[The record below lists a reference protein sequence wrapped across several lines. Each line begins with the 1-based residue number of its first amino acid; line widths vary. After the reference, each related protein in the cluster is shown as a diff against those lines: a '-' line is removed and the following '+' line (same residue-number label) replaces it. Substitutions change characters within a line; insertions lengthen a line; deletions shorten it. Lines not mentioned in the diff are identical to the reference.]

1 MTDLHLSISFN
12 AVVLLLLALVAALI
26 SWFIYR
32 VTVPPVSSSV
42 RILLAV
48 LRCLALYLLVVFIGE
63 PLLSLL
69 HRTVDPPTTVLLI
82 DDSRSMT
89 IKDRSGDRRSLL
101 ASVLGSQTLK
111 TLSSIGA
118 VQHAAFS
125 TSTHFYQSFSN
136 DSLRF
141 TGDGTDIASSL
152 RRVKEY
158 SATANVQAVVLLS
171 DGAVTVGSS
180 PDYEAQDLGLPVFVV
195 GIGDTSEQRDLLVRN
210 VLTNAIT
217 YVGST
222 VPVNVTL
229 KSSGY
234 DGERVEV
241 TLHDEGGILD
251 RKVVTLGSGTREY
264 SIPLAMTPN
273 NEGLQKFTVD
283 VSCLKDELTF
293 ENNRQGFFTKVL
305 KSKMRVLLVAGA
317 PSTDVAFIRR
327 ALESDKNIQVSSYIE
342 RGQTRLPVGQG
353 QSYEGSLSTSVLK
366 DAECLVLIG
375 YPGQQSS
382 TATLSALVEA
392 VNGGKPVFFM
402 LSRAVDYL
410 KLRLLEP
417 QLPFSTQGGNPDE
430 YQAFFVVPDVQRNNA
445 ILKVGGAETTDLF
458 PKLAP
463 VFKVQMGFRA
473 KPEAELLATTRI
485 QNVMTNE
492 PFLLSRNVNRKKS
505 LALLGYGVWRWKMLT
520 ENIPS
525 SETVLEEFMSN
536 AVRWLT
542 TRQDDRLVRVQP
554 TRQSFGG
561 QDPIDFAGQV
571 YNETYQPVDD
581 AQIVVTIS
589 GGARANEIRLSSA
602 GSGQYEGSLES
613 LPEGDYHFIASVRRD
628 GKEIAGDRG
637 TFAVGG
643 LNLEFQ
649 ETRMKKGLLEQLAL
663 RTGGRYY
670 SPSSISSLA
679 TDIAALPEFKPRERI
694 QSNDIEL
701 WNKSWM
707 LGLVVGLF
715 SIEWFIRK
723 RNGML

>member
-1 MTDLHLSISFN
+1 MTDLHLSISFS
-12 AVVLLLLALVAALI
+12 AVVLLLLALAAALI

-32 VTVPPVSSSV
+32 VTVPPVSRTV
-42 RILLAV
+42 RILLTV
-48 LRCLALYLLVVFIGE
+48 LRGSALFLLVVFIGE

-89 IKDRSGDRRSLL
+89 IKDHAGDRRSLV
-101 ASVLGSQTLK
+101 ASVLGSQVFK

-118 VQHAAFS
+118 VQHATFS

-158 SATANVQAVVLLS
+158 SASANVQAVVLLS

-180 PDYEAQDLGLPVFVV
+180 PEYEAQEVGLPVFTV

-210 VLTNAIT
+210 VMTNAIT

-222 VPVNVTL
+222 VPVNVSL

-234 DGERVEV
+234 NGEKVEV
-241 TLHDEGGILD
+241 TLRDESGILD
-251 RKVVTLGSGTREY
+251 RKAVTLGSGTREY
-264 SIPLAMTPN
+264 GIPLSMTPKS
-273 NEGLQKFTVD
+273 EGVQKFTVD
-283 VSCLKDELTF
+283 VTRLPDELTH
-293 ENNRQGFFTKVL
+293 ENNRQSFFTKVL

-327 ALESDKNIQVSSYIE
+327 ALESDKNIEVTSFIE
-342 RGQTRLPVGQG
+342 RGQGQF
-353 QSYEGSLSTSVLK
+353 YEGPLSASVLK

-375 YPGQQSS
+375 YPGPQSS
-382 TATLSALVEA
+382 TATLSALA
-392 VNGGKPVFFM
+392 DAANIGKPVFFM
-402 LSRAVDYL
+402 LSRGVDYP

-417 QLPFSTQGGNPDE
+417 QLPFSIQGGNPDE
-430 YQAFFVVPDVQRNNA
+430 YQAFFIVPDAQKNNA
-445 ILKVGGAETTDLF
+445 ILKAGGADPTDLF
-458 PKLAP
+458 SKLAP

-485 QNVMTNE
+485 QNVTTNE

-525 SETVLEEFMSN
+525 SETLLEEFMSN

-542 TRQDDRLVRVQP
+542 TREDDRLVRVQP

-561 QDPIDFAGQV
+561 QDPIEFAGQV
-571 YNETYQPVDD
+571 YSETYQPVDD
-581 AQIVVTIS
+581 AQILVTIS
-589 GGARANEIRLSSA
+589 GGTQANEMRLSPS
-602 GSGQYEGSLES
+602 GSGQYEGTLES
-613 LPEGDYHFIASVRRD
+613 LPEGDYHFTASVRRD

-649 ETRMKKGLLEQLAL
+649 ETRMKKAVLEQLAI

-670 SPSSISSLA
+670 SPGTVGNLA
-679 TDIAALPEFKPRERI
+679 TDIAALPEFKARERI
-694 QSNDIEL
+694 QSDDIEL
-701 WNKSWM
+701 WNRGWM
-707 LGLVVGLF
+707 LGVVVGLF